1 MEYEMKK
8 IVLLVNIILLSVNTF
23 AAENIT
29 QIKPNWKIHDKWIV
43 RTWYAIVDCTI
54 TGIVKVGEAPCDV
67 TFEVINTNYIG
78 ETPCYELL
86 VKYPPD
92 ATGFVIRYKLF
103 YNKDN
108 YKLLQ
113 VIDCSRRQ
121 NGSFVNIKKYDY
133 LRTSDTSFINS
144 GIPFDLPDFTQATNI
159 VKTVKTFDYIQS
171 IRKDLVENTFDIT
184 LKTKIKNNGRTKRT
198 IIQKWDT
205 GLPWP
210 KETKKIDYDGK
221 IIKLSFLKRIK

>member
-8 IVLLVNIILLSVNTF
+8 IILLVNIILLNVNTF
-23 AAENIT
+23 AAENLE
-29 QIKPNWKIHDKWIV
+29 QIKPNWKLHDKWIV
-43 RTWYAIVDCTI
+43 RTWYSIIDCTI

-78 ETPCYELL
+78 EVPCYELL
-86 VKYPPD
+86 VTFP
-92 ATGFVIRYKLF
+92 TSEVGSRRQYKLF
-103 YNKDN
+103 YNKDT

-113 VIDCSRRQ
+113 VIDCYKRQ

-133 LRTSDTSFINS
+133 LRTSDTSYINS
-144 GIPFDLPDFTQATNI
+144 EIPFDLPDFTQVTNI
-159 VKTVKTFDYIQS
+159 VKTVKTFDYIQN
-171 IRKDLVENTFDIT
+171 IKKDLVENTFDIT
-184 LKTKIKNNGRTKRT
+184 LKTIIKNNGRTKRM

-221 IIKLSFLKRIK
+221 IIKSSFLKRIK